1 MMPERTTHVYTEP
14 LSEAVDALPVPSGSW
29 WRRRWQGWQSLP
41 PRYGLII
48 LGGGLLMFAGSN
60 RVTQATAGVVK
71 PQEVVVVLAAIA
83 GLLSL
88 IAASAPFSAPR
99 IWYRHYRWARY
110 PIYCAGL
117 FLMLGTFVTF
127 EGTLSLS
134 LSPAAQ
140 VYQNDV
146 LSFTH
151 INSGLVLAARN
162 PYTSDAAF
170 ITALEQ
176 YPQAAPT
183 PLRRGVFG
191 TGYDYPSFNKV
202 KAIQKLYLA
211 DPQATHG
218 GLDPRTL
225 HSYPA
230 FSFLFYVPF
239 IWAGLP
245 NILLLDLL
253 VCWGVLVWITV
264 QAPPAWR
271 LGALFVAGTA
281 FCIVYSLPVDTEIVC
296 IAWLLASWHLRRGK
310 WLAPVFLGLACAFK
324 QYSWFF
330 VPFFILEIWL
340 TQGGRATV
348 RWLGLVL
355 AAFLL
360 PNLPYLVT
368 SPAAWAA
375 SLVLPVTDPL
385 FPQGIGI
392 MSLSLGHL
400 LPYGPP
406 WLYSALELLA
416 GGVMLWLQ
424 LRYHRQLGDAV
435 LLLALVP
442 FIFAFRSPP
451 NYFAFA
457 PWIALYAANCIYS
470 ARRARRDNGRSP
482 NGGQPAM
489 AG

>member
-1 MMPERTTHVYTEP
+1 
-14 LSEAVDALPVPSGSW
+14 
-29 WRRRWQGWQSLP
+29 
-41 PRYGLII
+41 
-48 LGGGLLMFAGSN
+48 MFAGSN
-60 RVTQATAGVVK
+60 RVTEATAGVVK
-71 PQEVVVVLAAIA
+71 PQEVAVVLAAMV

-88 IAASAPFSAPR
+88 IAASAPFSAPQ

-117 FLMLGTFVTF
+117 FLILGTFVTF
-127 EGTLSLS
+127 EGTLGLS
-134 LSPAAQ
+134 LSPASQ
-140 VYQNDV
+140 VYHNDV

-151 INSGLVLAARN
+151 INAGLVLAGRD

-170 ITALEQ
+170 ITALKQ
-176 YPQAAPT
+176 YPEAAPT

-191 TGYDYPSFNKV
+191 TGYNYPSANKV
-202 KAIQKLYLA
+202 KAIQKLYLT
-211 DPQATHG
+211 DPQAVHG

-230 FSFLFYVPF
+230 FSFLLYVPF
-239 IWAGLP
+239 LWAGVP
-245 NILLLDLL
+245 NILLLNLL
-253 VCWGVLVWITV
+253 ICVGVLVWIAW
-264 QAPPAWR
+264 QAPPARR
-271 LGALFVAGTA
+271 LAALFVIGTG

-296 IAWLLASWHLRRGK
+296 IALLLAAWHLRERK
-310 WLAPVFLGLACAFK
+310 WLAPLLLGLACAFK

-340 TQGGRATV
+340 SQGGRATV

-360 PNLPYLVT
+360 PNLPYMVT

-375 SLVLPVTDPL
+375 SIVLPATDPL

-392 MSLSLGHL
+392 LSLSLGHL

-406 WLYSALELLA
+406 LLYSALELLA
-416 GGVMLWLQ
+416 LVVMLWLQ
-424 LRYHRQLGDAV
+424 LRYHRLLGDAV
-435 LLLALVP
+435 LLLAVVP

-457 PWIALYAANCIYS
+457 PWLALYAANCIYS
-470 ARRARRDNGRSP
+470 ARRAQREKGRNL
-482 NGGQPAM
+482 NGGQPAI